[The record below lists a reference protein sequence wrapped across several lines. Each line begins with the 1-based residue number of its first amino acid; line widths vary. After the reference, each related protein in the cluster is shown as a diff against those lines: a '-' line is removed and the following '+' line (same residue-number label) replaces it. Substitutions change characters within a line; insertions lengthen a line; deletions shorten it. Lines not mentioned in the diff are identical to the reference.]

1 MYTTVF
7 VGVGAMYARQN
18 GMQSGQFSKKAGS
31 ALCVARSWTSSA
43 ALDRAGTTLRP
54 RARARVYIAGEVI
67 SRVGAPGYC
76 GPQKQALRSR
86 VRYQCLR

>member
-7 VGVGAMYARQN
+7 VGVGAMYAGRN

-43 ALDRAGTTLRP
+43 ALDRAGTT
-54 RARARVYIAGEVI
+54 
-67 SRVGAPGYC
+67 
-76 GPQKQALRSR
+76 
-86 VRYQCLR
+86 